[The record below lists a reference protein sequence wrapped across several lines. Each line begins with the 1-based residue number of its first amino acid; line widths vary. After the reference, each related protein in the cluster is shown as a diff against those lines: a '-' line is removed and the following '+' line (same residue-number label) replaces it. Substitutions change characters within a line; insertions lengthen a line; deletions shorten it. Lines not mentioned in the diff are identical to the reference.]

1 MKNQHYIDRS
11 LKSLWNPCT
20 QMKIQQAQ
28 SIIPIRRGEGVWL
41 YDYDDKKYL
50 DAISSWWVNLF
61 GHNQSEIKKFITDQ
75 LDLVEHI
82 MLAGL
87 THEPAINLSE
97 KLSTLTNLGHAFYGS
112 DGSNAIEIAIKM
124 SVHYWKNK
132 SQPRKNKIIYLENSY
147 HGETLGALSVTDIK
161 LFRKNYASLI
171 KKNNPIKTPDW
182 RYADKGETAESY
194 ALRCIRDLEIY
205 LQENHQYI
213 AAFILEPLVQCATGM
228 GMYHSVYLR
237 KARELCTQ
245 YEIHLIDDE
254 IAVGFGRTG
263 KMFAFEHANIKPD
276 FICLSKGLTGG
287 YLPLSAVLT
296 RDEIYMAFYE
306 NKIEKG
312 FLHSHSYT
320 GNPLACSAA
329 LGTLSYFEGHDVINQ
344 NNKTSA
350 YISERMKILATLPIS
365 NARNIGMIWAFDLEE
380 VTKKTLKKISM
391 KAINRGLLIRPIGQT
406 IYFMPPYVINHDEID
421 FMIDTTLEVIESSL

>member
-296 RDEIYMAFYE
+296 TDEIYMAFYE

-350 YISERMKILATLPIS
+350 YISERMKKLTTLPIS
-365 NARNIGMIWAFDLEE
+365 NIRNIGMIWAFDLEE

-421 FMIDTTLEVIESSL
+421 FMIGTTLEVVESSL

>member
-132 SQPRKNKIIYLENSY
+132 SQPKKNKIIYLENSY

-194 ALRCIRDLEIY
+194 ALRCIQDLEIY

-296 RDEIYMAFYE
+296 TDEIYMAFYE

-380 VTKKTLKKISM
+380 VTKKTLKKRSM
-391 KAINRGLLIRPIGQT
+391 KAIYRGLLIRPIGQT

>member
-1 MKNQHYIDRS
+1 MKNQNFIDRS

-20 QMKIQQAQ
+20 QMKIQQSQ
-28 SIIPIRRGEGVWL
+28 SIIPIKRGEGVWL
-41 YDYDDKKYL
+41 FDYDDKKYL
-50 DAISSWWVNLF
+50 DATSSWWVNLF
-61 GHNQSEIKKFITDQ
+61 GHNQSEIKKYITDQ
-75 LDLVEHI
+75 LDLVEHV

-87 THEPAINLSE
+87 THEPAIKLSE
-97 KLSTLTNLGHAFYGS
+97 KLSHLTNLGHAFYGS

-132 SQPRKNKIIYLENSY
+132 GQPKKNKIIYLQNSY

-182 RYADKGETAESY
+182 RYADKGETAESF
-194 ALRCIRDLEIY
+194 ALRCIQDLERY
-205 LQENHQYI
+205 FQDNHQYI

-228 GMYHSVYLR
+228 GMYHSIYLA
-237 KARELCTQ
+237 KARDLCTQ
-245 YEIHLIDDE
+245 YHIHLIDDE

-263 KMFAFEHANIKPD
+263 KMFAFEHADIKPD

-287 YLPLSAVLT
+287 FLPLSAVLT
-296 RDEIYMAFYE
+296 TDNVYMAFYE
-306 NKIEKG
+306 DKIEKG

-329 LGTLSYFEGHDVINQ
+329 LGTINYFENHDVINQ
-344 NNKTSA
+344 NSKTSA
-350 YISERMKILATLPIS
+350 YISERMKSLSILPIS
-365 NARNIGMIWAFDLEE
+365 NLRNIGMIWAFDLDR
-380 VTKKTLKKISM
+380 VTKKIIKKICS
-391 KAINRGLLIRPIGQT
+391 KAINRGLLIRPIGHT
-406 IYFMPPYVINHDEID
+406 IYFMPPYVINHDEIN
-421 FMIDTTLEVIESSL
+421 FMIDTTLEVIQSSI

>member
-132 SQPRKNKIIYLENSY
+132 SQPKKNKIIYLENSY

-171 KKNNPIKTPDW
+171 KKNNLIKTPDW

-194 ALRCIRDLEIY
+194 ALRCIQDLEIY

-296 RDEIYMAFYE
+296 TDEIYMAFYE

-365 NARNIGMIWAFDLEE
+365 NTRNIGMIWAFDLEE

-391 KAINRGLLIRPIGQT
+391 KAIDRGLLIRPIGQT

>member
-97 KLSTLTNLGHAFYGS
+97 KLSALTNLGHAFYGS

-132 SQPRKNKIIYLENSY
+132 SQPKKNKIIYLENSY

-296 RDEIYMAFYE
+296 TDEIYMAFYE

-391 KAINRGLLIRPIGQT
+391 KAIDRGLLIRPIGQT

>member
-132 SQPRKNKIIYLENSY
+132 SQPKKNKIIYLENSY

-296 RDEIYMAFYE
+296 TDEIYMAFYE

-365 NARNIGMIWAFDLEE
+365 NTRNIGMIWAFDLKE

-391 KAINRGLLIRPIGQT
+391 KAIDRGLLIRPIGQT

>member
-1 MKNQHYIDRS
+1 
-11 LKSLWNPCT
+11 
-20 QMKIQQAQ
+20 MKIQQAQ

-132 SQPRKNKIIYLENSY
+132 SQPKKNKIIYLENSY

-171 KKNNPIKTPDW
+171 KKNNLIKTPDW

-194 ALRCIRDLEIY
+194 ALRCIQDLEIY

-245 YEIHLIDDE
+245 YQIHLIDDE

-296 RDEIYMAFYE
+296 TDEIYMAFYE

-350 YISERMKILATLPIS
+350 YISERMKKLTTLPIS
-365 NARNIGMIWAFDLEE
+365 KIRNIGMIWAFDLEE

-391 KAINRGLLIRPIGQT
+391 KAIDRGLLIRPIGQT

>member
-20 QMKIQQAQ
+20 QMKIQESQ
-28 SIIPIRRGEGVWL
+28 SIIPIKRGDGVWL
-41 YDYDDKKYL
+41 FDYDDKKYL

-61 GHNQSEIKKFITDQ
+61 GHNQSEIKKYITDQ
-75 LDLVEHI
+75 LDFVEHV

-87 THEPAINLSE
+87 THEPAIKLSE
-97 KLSTLTNLGHAFYGS
+97 KLSHLTNLGHAFYGS

-124 SVHYWKNK
+124 SVHYWKNRG
-132 SQPRKNKIIYLENSY
+132 QPKKKKIIYLQNSY

-194 ALRCIRDLEIY
+194 ALRCIQDLEKY
-205 LQENHQYI
+205 FADNHQYI

-228 GMYHSVYLR
+228 GMYHSIYLE
-237 KARELCTQ
+237 KARDLCTQ
-245 YEIHLIDDE
+245 YHIHLIDDE

-287 YLPLSAVLT
+287 FLPLSAVLT
-296 RDEIYMAFYE
+296 TDNVYMAFYE
-306 NKIEKG
+306 DKIEKG

-329 LGTLSYFEGHDVINQ
+329 LGTLNYFENHDVINQ

-350 YISERMKILATLPIS
+350 YISERMEALSILPIS
-365 NARNIGMIWAFDLEE
+365 NLRNIGMIWAFDLDG
-380 VTKKTLKKISM
+380 VTKNIIKKISSQ
-391 KAINRGLLIRPIGQT
+391 AINLGLLIRPIGHT

-421 FMIDTTLEVIESSL
+421 FMIDTTFNVIHSSI

>member
-75 LDLVEHI
+75 LDLVEHV

-124 SVHYWKNK
+124 SVHYWKNR
-132 SQPRKNKIIYLENSY
+132 SQPKKNKIIYLENSY

-161 LFRKNYASLI
+161 LFRKNYTSLI
-171 KKNNPIKTPDW
+171 KKNNLIKTPDW

-194 ALRCIRDLEIY
+194 ALRCIQDLEIY

-228 GMYHSVYLR
+228 GMYHSVYLK

-245 YEIHLIDDE
+245 YQIHLIDDE

-296 RDEIYMAFYE
+296 TDEIYMAFYE

-350 YISERMKILATLPIS
+350 YISERIKILATLPIS
-365 NARNIGMIWAFDLEE
+365 NTRNIGMIWAFDLEE

-391 KAINRGLLIRPIGQT
+391 KAIDRGLLIRPIGQT

>member
-132 SQPRKNKIIYLENSY
+132 SQPKKNKIIYLENSY

-171 KKNNPIKTPDW
+171 KKNNLIKTPDW

-194 ALRCIRDLEIY
+194 ALRCIQDLEIY

-245 YEIHLIDDE
+245 YQIHLIDDE

-296 RDEIYMAFYE
+296 TDEIYMAFYE

-350 YISERMKILATLPIS
+350 YISERMKILSTLPIS
-365 NARNIGMIWAFDLEE
+365 NIRNIGMIWAFDLEK

-391 KAINRGLLIRPIGQT
+391 KAIDRGLLIRPIGQT
-406 IYFMPPYVINHDEID
+406 IYFMPPYVITHDEID

>member
-1 MKNQHYIDRS
+1 MKNQQFIDRS
-11 LKSLWNPCT
+11 LKSLWHPCT

-28 SIIPIRRGEGVWL
+28 SLIPIKRGEGVWL
-41 YDYDDKKYL
+41 YDYNEKKYL

-61 GHNQSEIKKFITDQ
+61 GHNQSEIKKYITDQ
-75 LDLVEHI
+75 LDLIEHV

-87 THEPAINLSE
+87 THEPAIQLSE
-97 KLSTLTNLGHAFYGS
+97 KLSSITNLGHAFFGS

-132 SQPRKNKIIYLENSY
+132 GHPKKNKIIYLENSY

-161 LFRKNYASLI
+161 IFRKNYASLI

-194 ALRCIRDLEIY
+194 ALRCIQDLEIY
-205 LQENHQYI
+205 LQDN
-213 AAFILEPLVQCATGM
+213 
-228 GMYHSVYLR
+228 
-237 KARELCTQ
+237 
-245 YEIHLIDDE
+245 
-254 IAVGFGRTG
+254 FGRTG
-263 KMFAFEHANIKPD
+263 KMFAFEHAQIKPD

-287 YLPLSAVLT
+287 YLPLSSVLT
-296 RDEIYMAFYE
+296 TDDIYMAFYE
-306 NKIEKG
+306 DKIEKG

-329 LGTLSYFEGHDVINQ
+329 LGTLSYFENYDVINR

-350 YISERMKILATLPIS
+350 YISERIKILETLPIS
-365 NARNIGMIWAFDLEE
+365 NLRNIGMIWAFELEE
-380 VTKKTLKKISM
+380 ASKKTMNKIIM
-391 KAINRGLLIRPIGQT
+391 KAIDNGLFIRPIGNT
-406 IYFMPPYVINHDEID
+406 IYFMPPYVINYEEID
-421 FMIDTTLEVIESSL
+421 FMIDRTLEAIQSTL

>member
-1 MKNQHYIDRS
+1 
-11 LKSLWNPCT
+11 
-20 QMKIQQAQ
+20 MKIQQAQ

-132 SQPRKNKIIYLENSY
+132 SQPKKNKIIYLENSY

-171 KKNNPIKTPDW
+171 KKNNLIKTPDW

-296 RDEIYMAFYE
+296 TDEIYMAFYE

-391 KAINRGLLIRPIGQT
+391 KAIDRGLLIRPIGQT

>member
-132 SQPRKNKIIYLENSY
+132 SQSRKNKIIYLENSY

-296 RDEIYMAFYE
+296 TDEIYMAFYE

>member
-132 SQPRKNKIIYLENSY
+132 SQPKKNKIIYLENSY

-296 RDEIYMAFYE
+296 TDEIYMAFYE

-329 LGTLSYFEGHDVINQ
+329 LGTLCYFEGHDVINQ

-365 NARNIGMIWAFDLEE
+365 NTRNIGMIWAFDLEE

-391 KAINRGLLIRPIGQT
+391 KAIDRGLLIRPIGQT

-421 FMIDTTLEVIESSL
+421 FMIDTILEVIESSL

>member
-132 SQPRKNKIIYLENSY
+132 SQPKKNKIIYLENSY

-171 KKNNPIKTPDW
+171 KKNNLIKTPDW
-182 RYADKGETAESY
+182 RYADQGETAESY
-194 ALRCIRDLEIY
+194 ALRCIQDLEIY

-245 YEIHLIDDE
+245 YQIHLIDDE

-296 RDEIYMAFYE
+296 TDEIYMAFYE

-350 YISERMKILATLPIS
+350 YISERMKKLTTLPIS
-365 NARNIGMIWAFDLEE
+365 NIRNIGMIWAFDLEE

>member
-132 SQPRKNKIIYLENSY
+132 SQPKKNKIIYLENSY

-296 RDEIYMAFYE
+296 TDEIYMAFYE

-365 NARNIGMIWAFDLEE
+365 NTRNIGMIWAFDLEE

-391 KAINRGLLIRPIGQT
+391 KAIDRGLLIRPIGQT

-421 FMIDTTLEVIESSL
+421 FMIDTMLEVIESSL

>member
-1 MKNQHYIDRS
+1 MKNQHFIDRS

-132 SQPRKNKIIYLENSY
+132 SQPKKNKIIYLENSY

-171 KKNNPIKTPDW
+171 KKNNLIKTPDW

-296 RDEIYMAFYE
+296 TDEIYMAFYE

>member
-171 KKNNPIKTPDW
+171 KKNNLIKTPDW
-182 RYADKGETAESY
+182 RYADQGETAESY
-194 ALRCIRDLEIY
+194 ALRCIQDLDIY

-245 YEIHLIDDE
+245 YQIHLIDDE

-296 RDEIYMAFYE
+296 TDEIYMAFYE

-350 YISERMKILATLPIS
+350 YISERMKKLTTLPIS
-365 NARNIGMIWAFDLEE
+365 NIRNIGMIWAFDLEE

>member
-1 MKNQHYIDRS
+1 MKNKHYIDRS

-28 SIIPIRRGEGVWL
+28 SIIPIRRGKGVWL

-87 THEPAINLSE
+87 THEPVINLSE

-124 SVHYWKNK
+124 SVHYWKNR
-132 SQPRKNKIIYLENSY
+132 SQPKKNKIIYLENSY

-171 KKNNPIKTPDW
+171 KKNNLIKTPDW
-182 RYADKGETAESY
+182 RYAYKGETAESY
-194 ALRCIRDLEIY
+194 ALRCIQDLEIY

-228 GMYHSVYLR
+228 GMYHSVYLK

-245 YEIHLIDDE
+245 YQIHLIDDE

-296 RDEIYMAFYE
+296 TDEIYMAFYE

-329 LGTLSYFEGHDVINQ
+329 LGTLSYFENHDVINQ

-350 YISERMKILATLPIS
+350 YISERIKILATLPIS
-365 NARNIGMIWAFDLEE
+365 NIRNIGMIWAFDLEE
-380 VTKKTLKKISM
+380 VTKNTLKKISM
-391 KAINRGLLIRPIGQT
+391 KAIDRGLLIRPIGQT
-406 IYFMPPYVINHDEID
+406 IYFMPPYVINHDEIN

>member
-132 SQPRKNKIIYLENSY
+132 SQPKKNKIIYLENSY

-205 LQENHQYI
+205 LQENYQYI

-296 RDEIYMAFYE
+296 TDEIYMAFYE

-365 NARNIGMIWAFDLEE
+365 NTRNIGMIWAFDLEE

-391 KAINRGLLIRPIGQT
+391 KAIDRGLLIRPIGQT

>member
-1 MKNQHYIDRS
+1 
-11 LKSLWNPCT
+11 
-20 QMKIQQAQ
+20 MKIQESQ
-28 SIIPIRRGEGVWL
+28 SIIPIKRGDGVWL
-41 YDYDDKKYL
+41 FDYDDKKYL

-61 GHNQSEIKKFITDQ
+61 GHNQSEIKKYITDQ
-75 LDLVEHI
+75 LDFVEHV

-87 THEPAINLSE
+87 THEPAIKLSE
-97 KLSTLTNLGHAFYGS
+97 KLSHLTNLGHAFYGS

-124 SVHYWKNK
+124 SVHYWKNRG
-132 SQPRKNKIIYLENSY
+132 QPKKKKIIYLQNSY

-194 ALRCIRDLEIY
+194 ALRCIQDLEKY
-205 LQENHQYI
+205 FADNHQYI

-228 GMYHSVYLR
+228 GMYHSIYLE
-237 KARELCTQ
+237 KARDLCTQ
-245 YEIHLIDDE
+245 YHIHLIDDE

-287 YLPLSAVLT
+287 FLPLSAVLT
-296 RDEIYMAFYE
+296 TDNVYMAFYE
-306 NKIEKG
+306 DKIEKG

-329 LGTLSYFEGHDVINQ
+329 LGTLSYFENHDVINQ

-350 YISERMKILATLPIS
+350 YISERMEALSILPIS
-365 NARNIGMIWAFDLEE
+365 NLRNIGMIWAFDLDG
-380 VTKKTLKKISM
+380 VTKNIIKKISSQ
-391 KAINRGLLIRPIGQT
+391 AINLGLLIRPIGHT

-421 FMIDTTLEVIESSL
+421 FMIDTTFNVIHSSI